1 LEQVIRVKYIKE
13 GPIKYI
19 SHLNLVQV
27 FTRTLRR
34 ANIPVLISLGFNP
47 RFRISFGPPLALG
60 ISSTSEYFD
69 IRLKKEMKIE
79 ELTEKL
85 NQELPLGL
93 KIICAKIILSS
104 TDSLVKSIDQST
116 YIITMK
122 LNTQSDNLK
131 NEIRESI
138 ENYLDLKEIWIDK
151 KGKKGIKKINIR
163 PSILNLKIVEIDTPN
178 RNLMLKLDIK
188 MGNDGNLNPN
198 YAIKAWLSRY
208 NYSFDIVEISRV
220 GMFIADKEV
229 MKN

>member
-1 LEQVIRVKYIKE
+1 MEQVIRVKYIKE

-116 YIITMK
+116 YIVTMK
-122 LNTQSDNLK
+122 LNAQRENLK
-131 NEIRESI
+131 NEIRENI
-138 ENYLDLKEIWIDK
+138 ENYLVLKEIWIDK
-151 KGKKGIKKINIR
+151 KGKKGIKKLNIR
-163 PSILNLKIVEIDTPN
+163 PSILNLKIVEIDIPK
-178 RNLMLKLDIK
+178 RKLILKLDIK
-188 MGNDGNLNPN
+188 MGNNGNLNPN

-220 GMFIADKEV
+220 DMFIADEEV
-229 MKN
+229 MKK

>member
-79 ELTEKL
+79 ELAEKL
-85 NQELPLGL
+85 NRELPIGL

-116 YIITMK
+116 YIVTMK
-122 LNTQSDNLK
+122 LNT
-131 NEIRESI
+131 ERE
-138 ENYLDLKEIWIDK
+138 
-151 KGKKGIKKINIR
+151 
-163 PSILNLKIVEIDTPN
+163 T
-178 RNLMLKLDIK
+178 
-188 MGNDGNLNPN
+188 
-198 YAIKAWLSRY
+198 
-208 NYSFDIVEISRV
+208 
-220 GMFIADKEV
+220 
-229 MKN
+229 